1 GQQGGEEAFSGN
13 RACRNGQVARDG
25 RMKAAEVSSSLF
37 VQVEDLASVLIEPLT
52 GFGEGNPPGPTV
64 EQRDPKLSFEDGGPL
79 ADGRLSDAQ
88 GGGSGGEAP
97 FLRSPHER

>member
-1 GQQGGEEAFSGN
+1 
-13 RACRNGQVARDG
+13 
-25 RMKAAEVSSSLF
+25 MKAAEVSSSLF